1 MLRNY
6 PVFEM
11 GMKELAE
18 EITELFLIIKKKNYH
33 ENCQKAREK

>member
-18 EITELFLIIKKKNYH
+18 EITELFLIIKKKKLSW
-33 ENCQKAREK
+33 ELSEG